1 MTKGVDRYG
10 PTAATTLD
18 SPSAAIDTRAV
29 GVRAA
34 LGGAV
39 AMIAGLAADAV
50 AHAADPT
57 LIEREGLLS
66 GTLGHVLL
74 LGGAGVVVAGLALAA
89 AGPALSGPSPHPAGP
104 GRRVARVAAPVA
116 VLALLAAMGA
126 WASGSGLA
134 AGHDHGSAG
143 AADPAHAHDPAAP
156 AGTPAGGVT
165 GTGGHV
171 HGEGPSVPLDP
182 ATQKAVSAQLA
193 LTHEATMRYPT
204 VADATA
210 AGLRRVGTYAP
221 GSGAHYMKDV
231 TEGFDPA
238 RPTLWLYA
246 GNEPTSPVVGVM
258 FYNMNLT
265 DAPEGYAGPNDHWH
279 MHTGVCL
286 TFGPEGV
293 GLPLPVDQDATR
305 AQCDAVS
312 GRFMDI
318 TGWMIH
324 VWSAP

>member
-1 MTKGVDRYG
+1 
-10 PTAATTLD
+10 
-18 SPSAAIDTRAV
+18 
-29 GVRAA
+29 
-34 LGGAV
+34 
-39 AMIAGLAADAV
+39 
-50 AHAADPT
+50 
-57 LIEREGLLS
+57 
-66 GTLGHVLL
+66 
-74 LGGAGVVVAGLALAA
+74 
-89 AGPALSGPSPHPAGP
+89 
-104 GRRVARVAAPVA
+104 
-116 VLALLAAMGA
+116 
-126 WASGSGLA
+126 
-134 AGHDHGSAG
+134 
-143 AADPAHAHDPAAP
+143 
-156 AGTPAGGVT
+156 VT

-171 HGEGPSVPLDP
+171 HGDGPSVPLDP
-182 ATQKAVSAQLA
+182 PTQKALSAQLA

-238 RPTLWLYA
+238 RPTMWLYA

-324 VWSAP
+324 VWSAPGWESPQGVFSHDNPQLVCSDGKSAADAPLHVGCKGMA